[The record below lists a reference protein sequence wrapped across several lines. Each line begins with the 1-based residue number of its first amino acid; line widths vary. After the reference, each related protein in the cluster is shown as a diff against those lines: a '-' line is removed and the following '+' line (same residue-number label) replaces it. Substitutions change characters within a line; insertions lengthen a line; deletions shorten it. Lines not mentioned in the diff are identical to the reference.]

1 LILGEAIVEWFRTQE
16 YYSKS
21 PWRGKWNT
29 EGGGAL
35 INQAIHTIDLLLWIF
50 GQPKQLWAQV
60 DTFVHNIEVED
71 LAIAA
76 IRFENGALGIV
87 QGSTAIYPGLP
98 TRLEI
103 HGTKGTIIIEGEM
116 LKRWSVMM
124 EKETVVDN
132 VKEGLKSWTQPELV
146 PAINHALLIK
156 DFTQAIIDDRE
167 PYVNGMEGRRSI
179 ELIVAIYKSSK
190 TNSIIDLP
198 LRMP

>member
-1 LILGEAIVEWFRTQE
+1 
-16 YYSKS
+16 
-21 PWRGKWNT
+21 
-29 EGGGAL
+29 
-35 INQAIHTIDLLLWIF
+35 
-50 GQPKQLWAQV
+50 
-60 DTFVHNIEVED
+60 
-71 LAIAA
+71 
-76 IRFENGALGIV
+76 
-87 QGSTAIYPGLP
+87 
-98 TRLEI
+98 
-103 HGTKGTIIIEGEM
+103 M

-132 VKEGLKSWTQPELV
+132 VKEGLKSQTQPELV

>member
-124 EKETVVDN
+124 EKETVIDN
-132 VKEGLKSWTQPELV
+132 VKEGLKS
-146 PAINHALLIK
+146 
-156 DFTQAIIDDRE
+156 
-167 PYVNGMEGRRSI
+167 
-179 ELIVAIYKSSK
+179 
-190 TNSIIDLP
+190 
-198 LRMP
+198 

>member
-1 LILGEAIVEWFRTQE
+1 MDIWTTQTTLG
-16 YYSKS
+16 K
-21 PWRGKWNT
+21 
-29 EGGGAL
+29 
-35 INQAIHTIDLLLWIF
+35 
-50 GQPKQLWAQV
+50 V

-124 EKETVVDN
+124 EKETVIDN
-132 VKEGLKSWTQPELV
+132 VKEGLKS
-146 PAINHALLIK
+146 
-156 DFTQAIIDDRE
+156 
-167 PYVNGMEGRRSI
+167 
-179 ELIVAIYKSSK
+179 
-190 TNSIIDLP
+190 
-198 LRMP
+198 

>member
-1 LILGEAIVEWFRTQE
+1 MDIWTTQTTLG
-16 YYSKS
+16 K
-21 PWRGKWNT
+21 
-29 EGGGAL
+29 
-35 INQAIHTIDLLLWIF
+35 
-50 GQPKQLWAQV
+50 V

-146 PAINHALLIK
+146 PATNHALLIK